1 MTSSLSERVRAAL
14 ARAPLD
20 DARVDVQSAPAFK
33 VTATVISP
41 SFEGQ
46 DEGARQ
52 DIVWGAALAGLGEE
66 GSASV
71 EFIFTL
77 TPDEAR
83 ELGLCA

>member
-1 MTSSLSERVRAAL
+1 MTSTLSDRVRAAL
-14 ARAPLD
+14 ARAPLK
-20 DARVDVQSAPAFK
+20 DARVEVQTAPAFK

-41 SFEGQ
+41 TFEDK
-46 DEGARQ
+46 DEGTRQ
-52 DIVWGAALAGLGEE
+52 DIVWGAALASLGEE
-66 GSASV
+66 ASAQV

>member
-1 MTSSLSERVRAAL
+1 MTSTLSDRVRAAL
-14 ARAPLD
+14 ELAPLD
-20 DARVDVQSAPAFK
+20 DARVEVQSAPGFK

-41 SFEGQ
+41 SFNDM
-46 DEGARQ
+46 DEGDRQ
-52 DIVWGAALAGLGEE
+52 DIVWGAALAGLGEA
-66 GSASV
+66 GSAPV